1 MRCGWVSSGVA
12 ADSDIRKVLRK
23 GQWQLGI
30 FELQN
35 SGKLITG
42 SGLFH
47 LTSAFRIS
55 NSWIWSL
62 QQLMAVRRQ
71 RLRLD
76 TMCWSAASSTLGC
89 KVWSCAVQMLEDM
102 QLAALQLDLRCVSPH
117 GIWQRAWHSLFE
129 VRLLGLQCDVV
140 AMNAHLAAGNW
151 EKTNGLLYHM
161 RVSEL
166 YPDAV
171 TRESP
176 QMLRDQIAVGSVL
189 TTLAKGARWQLALAL
204 IKDVKA
210 SSLQPDTVSI
220 QLVVQSCEKASL
232 WGAAVELM
240 SRQVESVS
248 SVMKAAQQ
256 ALCWQ
261 VASQMLQLMKDSD
274 IRADVVCYN
283 CLMGP
288 PPRQWPYVL
297 MILAGACSSA
307 CCPDEI
313 DLRFARQGCEI
324 HRLQSELS
332 RQRLGSCFQLV
343 CGVDVDVPA
352 DVVAKRGN
360 PETMLG
366 LAKVDMIAL
375 RKSVDLSKA
384 SMRSSPAVPGGRGV
398 DDHAQFR
405 GLEDNFP

>member
-171 TRESP
+171 TRTI
-176 QMLRDQIAVGSVL
+176 L
-189 TTLAKGARWQLALAL
+189 
-204 IKDVKA
+204 
-210 SSLQPDTVSI
+210 VS
-220 QLVVQSCEKASL
+220 Q
-232 WGAAVELM
+232 
-240 SRQVESVS
+240 
-248 SVMKAAQQ
+248 
-256 ALCWQ
+256 
-261 VASQMLQLMKDSD
+261 
-274 IRADVVCYN
+274 
-283 CLMGP
+283 
-288 PPRQWPYVL
+288 
-297 MILAGACSSA
+297 CSW
-307 CCPDEI
+307 E
-313 DLRFARQGCEI
+313 
-324 HRLQSELS
+324 
-332 RQRLGSCFQLV
+332 
-343 CGVDVDVPA
+343 
-352 DVVAKRGN
+352 
-360 PETMLG
+360 
-366 LAKVDMIAL
+366 
-375 RKSVDLSKA
+375 
-384 SMRSSPAVPGGRGV
+384 AVPGSTLGKSSDAAGSNCRGV
-398 DDHAQFR
+398 SPDNSCQRCKVAACL
-405 GLEDNFP
+405 GLDQGCQGIVTSARYSEHPAGCAEL

>member
-171 TRESP
+171 TRTILVSQCSWEAALEVLWESP

-261 VASQMLQLMKDSD
+261 VASQMLQLMKG
-274 IRADVVCYN
+274 RC
-283 CLMGP
+283 G
-288 PPRQWPYVL
+288 VL
-297 MILAGACSSA
+297 QLPDGSSTQA
-307 CCPDEI
+307 VALCPD
-313 DLRFARQGCEI
+313 DFSWFARQGCEI

-352 DVVAKRGN
+352 DVVAKLQCAPLRLYLEVN
-360 PETMLG
+360 DAALG
-366 LAKVDMIAL
+366 
-375 RKSVDLSKA
+375 
-384 SMRSSPAVPGGRGV
+384 
-398 DDHAQFR
+398 
-405 GLEDNFP
+405 